1 MPRAVVCINT
11 DFFAADDV
19 LAELKACEGVE
30 EAFRVYGVYDVIAKV
45 HAETTEKLLDIIT
58 MSIKGLRS
66 VQGAHTM
73 LIVEPAHSKNE
84 ERPMLV

>member
-19 LAELKACEGVE
+19 LAELKTCDGVE

-45 HAETTEKLLDIIT
+45 RAETTEKLLDIIT
-58 MSIKGLRS
+58 VSIKGIRS

-73 LIVEPAHSKNE
+73 LIAEPTNSKTE
-84 ERPMLV
+84 EYPMLV